1 MSGVLPIPRRKIARE
16 LTRIIN
22 APVSDVLSEIG
33 ELTSCTTQRIGIAGP
48 AGVGKSTLISAL
60 AAHRFQKG
68 DVETIAVLAIDP
80 TSPISGGSILGDRI
94 RMDAISDQPG
104 LYIRSVPSRGA
115 KNGLCDNVVDLLGA
129 LDRHLFDEVILETVG
144 IGQSQLDVREL
155 VDTVVLVVP
164 PDAGD
169 SIQAMK
175 AGIIEIADIF
185 VVTKSENPEARQ
197 MVSQI
202 RSVLESSHG
211 ARGFWDPP
219 VIMTKAD
226 GTGAADLS
234 AAIDNHQDWSK
245 NGLNE
250 EEIEARRRRYHL
262 KALVARQVDEIL
274 AADSD
279 ITKGDLQSSYTRLLS
294 NLKQ

>member
-1 MSGVLPIPRRKIARE
+1 
-16 LTRIIN
+16 
-22 APVSDVLSEIG
+22 
-33 ELTSCTTQRIGIAGP
+33 
-48 AGVGKSTLISAL
+48 
-60 AAHRFQKG
+60 
-68 DVETIAVLAIDP
+68 
-80 TSPISGGSILGDRI
+80 
-94 RMDAISDQPG
+94 
-104 LYIRSVPSRGA
+104 
-115 KNGLCDNVVDLLGA
+115 VVDLLGA
-129 LDRHLFDEVILETVG
+129 LDRHLFDEVFLETVG
-144 IGQSQLDVREL
+144 IGQSQLDVRDL

-202 RSVLESSHG
+202 QLVLESSHG
-211 ARGFWDPP
+211 ASGFWDPL

-279 ITKGDLQSSYTRLLS
+279 ITKGDLQSSYTRLLNS
-294 NLKQ
+294 LKQ